1 MESTLLPGSK
11 KPTTE
16 KERRSRRINL
26 LLQMSP
32 EPFFGLAALDLCGNQ
47 QPGLLGEPGEGSLG
61 GSWATTWA
69 KNKNFIILVNL
80 QLSLLQPENSALEV
94 DGENEPPANTGMILP
109 VLVLAECPA
118 VPGINFH

>member
-32 EPFFGLAALDLCGNQ
+32 EPFFGRAALYLCESQ
-47 QPGLLGEPGEGSLG
+47 LHGLLEELEGGSWG
-61 GSWATTWA
+61 GSWARTCE
-69 KNKNFIILVNL
+69 KELCR
-80 QLSLLQPENSALEV
+80 QLSIKQPLFQS
-94 DGENEPPANTGMILP
+94 
-109 VLVLAECPA
+109 
-118 VPGINFH
+118 